1 MDIPG
6 EWPETARGD
15 HAARRGRTARRSAER
30 EDGGLSIGHVAAV
43 LWPPCLSAE
52 CENSVG

>member
-6 EWPETARGD
+6 EWPGTARGD

-30 EDGGLSIGHVAAV
+30 KDGSLSIGHVAAV
-43 LWPPCLSAE
+43 L
-52 CENSVG
+52 